1 MRRKIEVKIKKLE
14 SKRDTLDL
22 KIQEFQKEKD
32 MIEADI
38 KKLKNALLQIE
49 KIESDTSEILNKK

>member
-14 SKRDTLDL
+14 SKKDTLDL
-22 KIQEFQKEKD
+22 RMQNIQKEKD
-32 MIEADI
+32 ITEADI